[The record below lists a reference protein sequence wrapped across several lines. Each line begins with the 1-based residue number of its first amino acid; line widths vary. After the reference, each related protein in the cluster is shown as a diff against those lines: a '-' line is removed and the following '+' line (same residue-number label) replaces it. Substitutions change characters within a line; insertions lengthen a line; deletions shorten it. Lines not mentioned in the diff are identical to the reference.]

1 MHVVWVIW
9 LNSAN
14 RHLGTIKLQDVF
26 AVQPQS
32 PSPQS
37 DYIAQHVVYV
47 PRGNCTLSNV
57 YRTYWRQRSRG
68 SGALKRAHDW
78 TLHTLWQPYWQ
89 LNYNFW
95 TFIVRW
101 KCCIFFGS
109 HFQIAGLVW
118 AAVSNRRKK
127 LHSRSSKTLLFYL
140 DKGLQRID
148 KSLQG
153 YNNLASHFKK
163 RQEGHQC
170 LDPLLT
176 LSHIMYHCWL
186 CLQLT
191 YVTRNQYFFSLFLPH
206 SCTLLSLLWTNVGN
220 VVFLE
225 RNQPNIASDWKKS
238 AIIHDF

>member
-78 TLHTLWQPYWQ
+78 TLHTPWQPYWQ

-127 LHSRSSKTLLFYL
+127 LHSRSSKSLLFYL
-140 DKGLQRID
+140 DKGLQELTNHFRVTIILPAISKRD
-148 KSLQG
+148 KRVTSVWTRCWHCHTSCTTADFVC
-153 YNNLASHFKK
+153 NSHTWHAISISF
-163 RQEGHQC
+163 
-170 LDPLLT
+170 P
-176 LSHIMYHCWL
+176 S
-186 CLQLT
+186 
-191 YVTRNQYFFSLFLPH
+191 FSLTHAHFL
-206 SCTLLSLLWTNVGN
+206 
-220 VVFLE
+220 VFYELMLE
-225 RNQPNIASDWKKS
+225 MWFFLKEISQILHQ
-238 AIIHDF
+238 IE